1 MKSSEFKQLIKEAVK
16 EVFREEMKE
25 IILEAIRSSKESTI
39 TENKYTVLP
48 NIDLKRMESPRGTGD
63 YIPPQPYITSSP
75 EVRQNLREQYMN
87 ILGETEMS
95 FNTSNVPFNPIGAD
109 PINGELPQGE
119 LNINQIMGIL
129 NTK

>member
-25 IILEAIRSSKESTI
+25 ILLEAVRAPRANIQESFYKP
-39 TENKYTVLP
+39 ENNRPIYT
-48 NIDLKRMESPRGTGD
+48 GGHTGEI
-63 YIPPQPYITSSP
+63 IPPSSP
-75 EVRQNLREQYMN
+75 ATTSVPPKMKQDLREQYMN
-87 ILGETEMS
+87 ILGETAMS

-109 PINGELPQGE
+109 SVNGELPGGE
-119 LNINQIMGIL
+119 VNMNQIMGLL